1 VNTSQP
7 NVAFQGEMGAFS
19 EMAARAYFHD
29 TVRLSP
35 QPDFLALFIA
45 VENGPCTHGMVPIE
59 NSVMG
64 SIHEN
69 YDLLLQHN
77 LQIVGELKLR
87 IVHNLIVNS
96 GVALDE
102 IRQIYSQAPALA
114 QCTTFIQSLQDAK
127 AVVAHD
133 TAGAVKELKE
143 SGARDAAAIASAQ
156 AATDHGLHILKSG
169 IENNHQNFTR
179 FLVLAPKAVAP
190 EDPAKTSVVFAM
202 DHVPGSLFKSLGVF
216 ALRDINLL
224 KLESRPLSGRPWEY
238 VFYLDF
244 EGHLGCDN
252 AIQAIE
258 HLRQIATFLKIL
270 GSYKQGKTVEGTVR
284 NKRVTQ

>member
-1 VNTSQP
+1 MNTAEP
-7 NVAFQGEMGAFS
+7 KIAFQGEMGAFS
-19 EMAARAYFHD
+19 EIAARAFFSD
-29 TVRLSP
+29 DVQLSP
-35 QPDFLALFIA
+35 QPDFQSLFKV
-45 VENGPCTHGMVPIE
+45 VENRQCTHGMVPIE

-87 IVHNLIVNS
+87 IVHNLIVNP
-96 GVALDE
+96 GVSVCE

-114 QCTTFIQSLQDAK
+114 QCTTFIQSLQDVK

-133 TAGAVKELKE
+133 TAGAVMALRE

-156 AATDHGLHILKSG
+156 AADDYGLEILESG
-169 IENNHQNFTR
+169 IENNHQNYTR
-179 FLVLAPKAVAP
+179 FLVMAPESVDP

-202 DHVPGSLFKSLGVF
+202 DDVPGSLFKSLGVF
-216 ALRDINLL
+216 ALQDINLL
-224 KLESRPLSGRPWEY
+224 KIESRPLSGRPWEY

-244 EGHLGCDN
+244 EGHLGFDL
-252 AIQAIE
+252 AKQAID
-258 HLRQIATFLKIL
+258 HLRQIATFIKIL
-270 GSYKQGKTVEGTVR
+270 GSYRQGETVEGKVR
-284 NKRVTQ
+284 EKRVDQ